1 MGDGGDGKS
10 VFLETVRKA
19 LGDYQITLSATTF
32 SAKNPASIPNDVA
45 RLSGARFAGVS
56 ELPKGL
62 HVNTQLMKGIS
73 GGDTLS
79 ARFLHQEFF
88 DFEPEAVLLFVTNF
102 YPFIDVEDK
111 AFLRR
116 VRLLR
121 FPKNFSENKP
131 DLRLPEK
138 LQVELP
144 GIINWALQG
153 FQMYQSNGLQ
163 PTARMYEELG
173 RYRKFID
180 PLDGF
185 YEAKIG
191 VTNDIANF
199 IPTDELFDAA
209 EAYTKGEDR
218 AKIEKSQLVQYM
230 RAKGHERIQ
239 RRIGKDRIRG
249 YAKINI
255 VAFRDENLPF

>member
-1 MGDGGDGKS
+1 
-10 VFLETVRKA
+10 
-19 LGDYQITLSATTF
+19 
-32 SAKNPASIPNDVA
+32 
-45 RLSGARFAGVS
+45 
-56 ELPKGL
+56 
-62 HVNTQLMKGIS
+62 
-73 GGDTLS
+73 
-79 ARFLHQEFF
+79 
-88 DFEPEAVLLFVTNF
+88 
-102 YPFIDVEDK
+102 
-111 AFLRR
+111 
-116 VRLLR
+116 
-121 FPKNFSENKP
+121 
-131 DLRLPEK
+131 
-138 LQVELP
+138 
-144 GIINWALQG
+144 
-153 FQMYQSNGLQ
+153 MYQSNGLQ